1 MDPQEAQEI
10 LACDTPAQAK
20 KLGRKIK
27 NLRPDWDDVKYDIM
41 ASFVAYKFL
50 PDDDLKAQLVATGD
64 AELIEGNY
72 WGDTYWGVCRG
83 KGENNLGK
91 ILMNL
96 RAEIVKGMG
105 KEWEMN
111 NLSDLRNILFFM
123 YHLKAET
130 PYAMWGSMHIEDAYN
145 SLLSLLGVNK
155 EEFEKA
161 AKETMKGNIDY
172 NV

>member
-1 MDPQEAQEI
+1 MTDAINSFSGKYRFLSNFVSNCLGYNVEKLYQSAKTMDPQEAQEI

-50 PDDDLKAQLVATGD
+50 SDDDLKAQLVATGD

-105 KEWEMN
+105 NE
-111 NLSDLRNILFFM
+111 
-123 YHLKAET
+123 
-130 PYAMWGSMHIEDAYN
+130 
-145 SLLSLLGVNK
+145 
-155 EEFEKA
+155 
-161 AKETMKGNIDY
+161 
-172 NV
+172 